1 MEAEK
6 RKQLKED
13 GLKLVRIQGKPAII
27 DRLRGINIEQE
38 YNLIQ
43 AKQSN
48 LPASM
53 RKLVVTRYERL
64 KAAKEKENNGA

>member
-1 MEAEK
+1 MDSEK
-6 RKQLKED
+6 RRQFKED

-38 YNLIQ
+38 HNLIQ
-43 AKQSN
+43 AKQSR

-64 KAAKEKENNGA
+64 KQAREKENHGT